1 MNIQNA
7 LERRLITGRLLFTSN
22 IKELIRY
29 HTHIKSITP
38 TSRYS
43 RKRVRH
49 RLRAYTQRLM
59 DGAFFAPSR
68 RREERAL
75 LAVTLRRD
83 HGRQYGRV
91 HRTVSHHS
99 GEHAQTSDD

>member
-7 LERRLITGRLLFTSN
+7 LERRLITGRLLLTSN

-38 TSRYS
+38 TSRHS

-49 RLRAYTQRLM
+49 RLRAGTKRLM
-59 DGAFFAPSR
+59 DGELFATSR
-68 RREERAL
+68 RRKERAL

-83 HGRQYGRV
+83 YGRQHGRIYRSI
-91 HRTVSHHS
+91 SHHS
-99 GEHAQTSDD
+99 GEHAQTSVD

>member
-1 MNIQNA
+1 MNIQIT
-7 LERRLITGRLLFTSN
+7 LERRLSTGRLLLTSN
-22 IKELIRY
+22 FKELIRY

-38 TSRYS
+38 TSRHS
-43 RKRVRH
+43 RKRVRR
-49 RLRAYTQRLM
+49 RLRAHTQRLM
-59 DGAFFAPSR
+59 DGALFASSR

-83 HGRQYGRV
+83 HGRQYGRI

>member
-7 LERRLITGRLLFTSN
+7 LERRLITGRLLLTSN

-29 HTHIKSITP
+29 HTHIKPITP
-38 TSRYS
+38 TSRHS

-49 RLRAYTQRLM
+49 RLRAGAKRIM
-59 DGAFFAPSR
+59 DGSLFASSR

-83 HGRQYGRV
+83 HGRQYGRI
-91 HRTVSHHS
+91 HRLIPNHPSK
-99 GEHAQTSDD
+99 HAQTSDD